1 MQGALRRTP
10 EGVPLEEHERLKE
23 TVKEVSRRLEAVRGE
38 EQELRL
44 LLGAVQARPPPK
56 AQDLPRPAWVGDR
69 PVALARKESLGS
81 PRPLGLAA
89 PSKASSGLRT
99 PSDASMSRQAY
110 AFSQLPRCV
119 WRLGPSKRCGR
130 SWRSCRRR

>member
-81 PRPLGLAA
+81 PR
-89 PSKASSGLRT
+89 T